1 MPSRWVSSRGV
12 AARSAQ
18 SRGPGLLRVPKALH
32 GRTSSRKDFQLLIG
46 TPMTKAVVTTRTWHR
61 GSASVPCLGSSGD
74 GLATVSNRDQREEG
88 HWNYP
93 ALDRRG
99 RARGRLAALV
109 LVGVGATATA
119 CRTDALPTPR
129 PLPAPIVA
137 AEEGAL
143 ASLTRAD
150 GVRKICEGRAA
161 AEAASAERPVDGLGA
176 PIRRREK
183 LTDDNDGRDSFPGL
197 VSDVAKGL
205 ARRRAREFRACSH
218 KRGAGLS
225 RHVGF
230 TTRRMRRLVDRRR
243 AVGRPGT
250 EMPTNH
256 HLLQTSGRR
265 RCPRFPLK
273 SFRIARCE
281 SHALTTVV
289 GHRL

>member
-1 MPSRWVSSRGV
+1 
-12 AARSAQ
+12 
-18 SRGPGLLRVPKALH
+18 
-32 GRTSSRKDFQLLIG
+32 
-46 TPMTKAVVTTRTWHR
+46 MTKAVVTTRTWYR
-61 GSASVPCLGSSGD
+61 GSASVLCLGSSGD

-183 LTDDNDGRDSFPGL
+183 LTDDNNGRDSFPGL
-197 VSDVAKGL
+197 VSDVAKAWRGDVRVSSERAVTNEGPAFL
-205 ARRRAREFRACSH
+205 ATLGSRLGACDGWST
-218 KRGAGLS
+218 GAG
-225 RHVGF
+225 R
-230 TTRRMRRLVDRRR
+230 
-243 AVGRPGT
+243 
-250 EMPTNH
+250 
-256 HLLQTSGRR
+256 
-265 RCPRFPLK
+265 
-273 SFRIARCE
+273 
-281 SHALTTVV
+281 
-289 GHRL
+289 